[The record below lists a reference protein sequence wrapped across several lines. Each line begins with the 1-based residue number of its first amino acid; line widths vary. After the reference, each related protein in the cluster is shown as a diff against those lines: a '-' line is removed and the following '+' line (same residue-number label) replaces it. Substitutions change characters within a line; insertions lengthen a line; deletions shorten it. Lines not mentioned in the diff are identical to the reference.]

1 MTTTGTLERVFA
13 GHPFFAGLARAD
25 LELLAGCA
33 RNERFEAG
41 EFLYRENQS
50 ADKFYAVRHGQVR
63 LELYAAEG
71 GAIPILT
78 VGPGDVLGSAWIV
91 PPYRAGC
98 DARALELVRAVSFD
112 GPCMRRK
119 CEEDPRLGYDLMKRS
134 VTVLVDRLMQT
145 RLQLLDL
152 YAGPGERGTR
162 GDRRA
167 DD

>member
-1 MTTTGTLERVFA
+1 MTTARPLDTVLVD
-13 GHPFFAGLARAD
+13 HPFFAGLPRAD

-41 EFLYRENQS
+41 EFLYRENQE
-50 ADKFYAVRHGQVR
+50 ADKFFVLRHGQVR
-63 LELYAAEG
+63 LELYAAQA

-78 VGPGDVLGSAWIV
+78 VGPDDVLGSSWIV
-91 PPYRAGC
+91 PPYLASC
-98 DARALELVRAVSFD
+98 DARALEQVRAVSFD

-134 VTVLVDRLMQT
+134 VTVLVDRLTLT

-152 YAGPGERGTR
+152 YAGPGERGL
-162 GDRRA
+162 RA
-167 DD
+167 DR

>member
-1 MTTTGTLERVFA
+1 MTTAGTLDRVFSD
-13 GHPFFAGLARAD
+13 HPFFAGLPRAD

-41 EFLYRENQS
+41 EFLYRENQP
-50 ADKFYAVRHGQVR
+50 ADKFFVVRHGQVR
-63 LELYAAEG
+63 LELYAAQAG
-71 GAIPILT
+71 PIPILT

-119 CEEDPRLGYDLMKRS
+119 CEQDPRLGYDLMKRS
-134 VTVLVDRLMQT
+134 VTVLVDRLMLT

-152 YAGPGERGTR
+152 YAGPGERGER
-162 GDRRA
+162 GNRRA